1 LVRLVIKLA
10 VVKLLRKIVITII
23 DLKTDL
29 IQMHH
34 LVVLKMLK
42 ALLNSDGNLNIYQG
56 SEVVEVQA
64 RVILFFLLQGLTDPF
79 ARAITRQEL
88 DYYFD

>member
-1 LVRLVIKLA
+1 M
-10 VVKLLRKIVITII
+10 ITII

-29 IQMHH
+29 SQMHH

-42 ALLNSDGNLNIYQG
+42 VLLNSDGNLNIYQG
-56 SEVVEVQA
+56 SVVVEVQA
-64 RVILFFLLQGLTDPF
+64 RVILFFLLQGLTNPSL
-79 ARAITRQEL
+79 RAIKMQEF